1 MANLVRALFRAAC
14 VPEAPAPYDRVTLKV
29 HYPAEYEGS
38 EAERNS
44 GLLPAARHAAPYPV
58 VILLPGINLGA
69 EGSGWLC
76 QQLAGAGFVTVA
88 VTMISEEMPG
98 YISITPGLRMDRLT
112 PDGFGSGPSCQ
123 LLEPVLTCLQSL
135 QDDSVLAGLLDLDR
149 LVLAG
154 HSAGGTAA
162 LINADPQ
169 WLPGLCAVFTY
180 GAHTGAATALGWP
193 EQTLLPMPAALPT
206 LLLGGDRDGVIA
218 ASGHRYGGHEADPIH
233 SIERTFV
240 DAVREE
246 DGNAYL
252 CILEGANHFS
262 FAHPVDGTT
271 GRDFL
276 DWDTAGDPA
285 LTRQR
290 IAELIVAFLGATV
303 HADPGAAAALRSLL
317 QADWLRLARTK

>member
-1 MANLVRALFRAAC
+1 MANLVRALYRAAC
-14 VPEAPAPYDRVTLKV
+14 VPGAPAPYDRVTLKV
-29 HYPAEYEGS
+29 HYPAAYQGS

-44 GLLPAARHAAPYPV
+44 GLLPAAGDAAPYPV

-76 QQLAGAGFVTVA
+76 QQLAEAGFVTVA

-112 PDGFGSGPSCQ
+112 PEGFGSGPSCQ
-123 LLEPVLTCLQSL
+123 LLAPVLTCLQSL

-162 LINADPQ
+162 LINADPR

-218 ASGHRYGGHEADPIH
+218 ASGHRYGGREADPIH
-233 SIERTFV
+233 SLERTFV

-276 DWDTAGDPA
+276 DWDTGADPA
-285 LTRQR
+285 VTRQR
-290 IAELIVAFLGATV
+290 IAELIVAFLGASV
-303 HADPGAAAALRSLL
+303 HADPGAAAALRTLL
-317 QADWLRLARTK
+317 QADWLRLVRTK